1 VPSTGAACLLVQ
13 QVNRTNMGLTLDFG
27 HLIAA
32 GENPAQSL
40 ALVEAT
46 VGRDKL
52 FGVQLNDGCVAI
64 GLSTSPPP
72 EPC

>member
-27 HLIAA
+27 HLLAA

-52 FGVQLNDGCVAI
+52 FGVQLNDGCVAT

-72 EPC
+72 EPR